1 MATAVAAIVVLALW
15 QVVVQAHWIEPTVV
29 APPSAIVRG
38 FGKLAANG
46 ELVHSFLTTL
56 GLTAAGTALAAAL
69 GLPIGYWFW
78 RSKLVGNAFDSW
90 VGALLA
96 APTFL
101 LYPLFLVAFGRT
113 YLTIIL
119 MGVVVT
125 VVPIVLRTREG
136 LETVRPVLIDV
147 ARSFRLSPAATFFR
161 VQLPAAI
168 PTIFGGLRLG
178 LIYALVNT
186 IGIEFLI
193 DIGGLGRVVADTYD
207 RFDIPEMYAAI
218 VLIVILSQLFMAS
231 LDGLYR
237 WLRHA

>member
-1 MATAVAAIVVLALW
+1 MAVAAVTLALWQAVVAAGWIEPSILAPPTAVAA
-15 QVVVQAHWIEPTVV
+15 
-29 APPSAIVRG
+29 G
-38 FGKLAANG
+38 FVKLAVSG
-46 ELVHSFLTTL
+46 ELVKSFVTTL
-56 GLTAAGTALAAAL
+56 GLTAAAAGLAAAI
-69 GLPIGYWFW
+69 GLPLGYWFW
-78 RSKLVGNAFDSW
+78 RAELLSEAFESW

-113 YLTIIL
+113 YWTVIL

-136 LETVRPVLIDV
+136 LATVRPVLLDV
-147 ARSFRLSPAATFFR
+147 ARSFRLPPGPTFFR
-161 VQLPAAI
+161 VLLPAAF
-168 PTIFGGLRLG
+168 PTIFAGLRLG

-207 RFDIPEMYAAI
+207 RFDIAQMYAAI
-218 VLIVILSQLFMAS
+218 VSIVLLSQLFMS
-231 LDGLYR
+231 TLGWVYR